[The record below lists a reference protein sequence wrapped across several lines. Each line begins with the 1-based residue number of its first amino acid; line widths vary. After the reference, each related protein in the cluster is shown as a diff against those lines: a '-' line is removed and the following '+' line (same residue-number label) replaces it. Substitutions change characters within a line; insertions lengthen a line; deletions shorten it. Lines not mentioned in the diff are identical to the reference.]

1 MERKTPA
8 ESHLYGVDQ
17 VSNDIPKQKKFHLTT
32 FQIIILGF
40 AGVILLGSLL
50 LCLPI
55 STRSGEWASYL
66 DALFTATTSVCVTG
80 LVTQDTGTYWSL
92 FGQIIILILIQI
104 GGMGVMTVA
113 IMLGLMARRRRFS
126 LMQRNTMQEAIG
138 GPSLGNII
146 KLTKFII
153 SVTAA
158 TEIAGA
164 VCMFPVFIQEFG
176 VLKSIWYSVFH
187 SVSAFC
193 NAGIDLMGAKEQ
205 FSSLTSYYGNPVI
218 NLVICF
224 LIVFGGI
231 GFLTW
236 DDMHRYGIKFKKYRL
251 QSKIA
256 LVTTAFLIIVPAV
269 FFYCFEFSRP
279 VWNDLSAGDK
289 VLASLFQSVTPRTAG
304 FNTVDLNAMT
314 EVSQTIMIILML
326 IGGSPGSTAG
336 GMKTTTFAV
345 VISSMLSV
353 FKRKSDAEAFRRRI
367 NMASVR
373 NASAVMAM
381 YLVLFLL
388 GGMAI
393 AQIEGLPMLD
403 CFYETASAIGT
414 VGLTLGITPDLTA
427 MSKIILILLMYF
439 GRVGGLTL
447 IFAAVNNNSKKYV
460 KFPQENVNV
469 G

>member
-1 MERKTPA
+1 M
-8 ESHLYGVDQ
+8 
-17 VSNDIPKQKKFHLTT
+17 
-32 FQIIILGF
+32 
-40 AGVILLGSLL
+40 LGSLL

-55 STRSGEWASYL
+55 STSSGEWASYL

-126 LMQRNTMQEAIG
+126 LMQRSTLQEAIG
-138 GPSLGNII
+138 GPSLGSII

-153 SVTAA
+153 TVTAA

-164 VCMFPVFIQEFG
+164 VCMFPVFNREFG

-193 NAGIDLMGAKEQ
+193 NAGIDLMGSKEQ
-205 FSSLTSYYGNPVI
+205 FSSLTSYYDNPVI

-224 LIVFGGI
+224 LIFFGGI
-231 GFLTW
+231 GFMTW
-236 DDMHRYGIKFKKYRL
+236 DDMHRNGIRFKKYRL

-256 LVTTAFLIIVPAV
+256 LVTTAFLVIVPAV
-269 FFYCFEFSRP
+269 YFYIFEFSRAP
-279 VWNDLSAGDK
+279 WDGFTAGEK
-289 VLASLFQSVTPRTAG
+289 VLASIFQSVTPRTAG

-314 EVSQTIMIILML
+314 QVSQLVMVILML

-336 GMKTTTFAV
+336 GMKTTTAAI

-353 FKRKSDAEAFRRRI
+353 FKRKGDAEAFRRRVSQD
-367 NMASVR
+367 SVR

-388 GGMAI
+388 GSMFI
-393 AQIEGLPMLD
+393 SQIEDLPILT

-414 VGLTLGITPDLTA
+414 VGLSLGITPHLTA
-427 MSKIILILLMYF
+427 VSKIILILLMYF

>member
-1 MERKTPA
+1 M
-8 ESHLYGVDQ
+8 
-17 VSNDIPKQKKFHLTT
+17 
-32 FQIIILGF
+32 
-40 AGVILLGSLL
+40 LGSLL

-55 STRSGEWASYL
+55 STSSGEWASYL

-80 LVTQDTGTYWSL
+80 LVAQDTGTYWSL

-113 IMLGLMARRRRFS
+113 IMFGLMARRRRFS
-126 LMQRNTMQEAIG
+126 LMQRSTLQEAIG
-138 GPSLGNII
+138 GPSLGSII

-153 SVTAA
+153 TVTAA

-164 VCMFPVFIQEFG
+164 VCMFPVFNREFG

-193 NAGIDLMGAKEQ
+193 NAGIDLMGSKEQ
-205 FSSLTSYYGNPVI
+205 FSSLTSYYDNPVI

-224 LIVFGGI
+224 LIFFGGI
-231 GFLTW
+231 GFMTW
-236 DDMHRYGIKFKKYRL
+236 DDMHRNGIRFKKYRL

-256 LVTTAFLIIVPAV
+256 LVTTAFLVIVPAV
-269 FFYCFEFSRP
+269 YFYIFEFSRAP
-279 VWNDLSAGDK
+279 WDGFTAGEK
-289 VLASLFQSVTPRTAG
+289 VLASIFQSVTPRTAG

-314 EVSQTIMIILML
+314 QVSQLVMVILML

-336 GMKTTTFAV
+336 GMKTTTAAI

-353 FKRKSDAEAFRRRI
+353 FKRKGDAEAFRRRVSQD
-367 NMASVR
+367 SVR

-388 GGMAI
+388 GSMFI
-393 AQIEGLPMLD
+393 SQIEDLPILT

-414 VGLTLGITPDLTA
+414 VGLTLGITPHLTA
-427 MSKIILILLMYF
+427 VSKIILILLMYF

>member
-1 MERKTPA
+1 MN
-8 ESHLYGVDQ
+8 
-17 VSNDIPKQKKFHLTT
+17 NDIPKQKKIHLTT

-40 AGVILLGSLL
+40 AGVIFLGSLL

-55 STRSGEWASYL
+55 STRSGEPASYM

-80 LVTQDTGTYWSL
+80 LVTQETGTYWSL
-92 FGQIIILILIQI
+92 FGQIVILILIQI

-126 LMQRNTMQEAIG
+126 LIQRNTMQETIG
-138 GPSLGNII
+138 GPGLGNII

-164 VCMFPVFIQEFG
+164 ICMFPVFNREFG
-176 VLKSIWYSVFH
+176 VIKSIWYSVFH

-193 NAGIDLMGAKEQ
+193 NAGIDIVSSNEE
-205 FSSLTSYYGNPVI
+205 FSSLTTFYGNPVI
-218 NLVICF
+218 NLVVSF

-236 DDMHRYGIKFKKYRL
+236 DDMHKYGIKFKKYRL

-256 LVTTAFLIIVPAV
+256 LVTTLFLIVVPAV

-279 VWNDLSAGDK
+279 AWHDFTAGEK
-289 VLASLFQSVTPRTAG
+289 VLASLFQSITPRTAG

-353 FKRKSDAEAFRRRI
+353 FKRKTDAEAFRRRI
-367 NMASVR
+367 NIGSVR

-381 YLVLFLL
+381 YIVLFLL
-388 GGMAI
+388 GGLTI
-393 AQIEGLPMLD
+393 AQIEDLPILD

-414 VGLTLGITPDLTA
+414 VGLTLGITPKLSVV
-427 MSKIILILLMYF
+427 SKIILILLMYF

-447 IFAAVNNNSKKYV
+447 IFAAVSSNSKKYV

>member
-1 MERKTPA
+1 M
-8 ESHLYGVDQ
+8 
-17 VSNDIPKQKKFHLTT
+17 
-32 FQIIILGF
+32 
-40 AGVILLGSLL
+40 LGSLL

-55 STRSGEWASYL
+55 STSSGEWASYL

-113 IMLGLMARRRRFS
+113 IMFGLMARRRRFS
-126 LMQRNTMQEAIG
+126 LMQRSTLQEAIG
-138 GPSLGNII
+138 GPSLGSII

-153 SVTAA
+153 TVTAA

-164 VCMFPVFIQEFG
+164 VCMFPVFNREFG

-193 NAGIDLMGAKEQ
+193 NAGIDLMGSKEQ
-205 FSSLTSYYGNPVI
+205 FSSLTSYNDNPVI

-224 LIVFGGI
+224 LIFFGGI
-231 GFLTW
+231 GFMTW
-236 DDMHRYGIKFKKYRL
+236 DDMHRNGIRFKKYRL

-256 LVTTAFLIIVPAV
+256 LVTTAFLVIVPAV
-269 FFYCFEFSRP
+269 YFYIFEFSRAP
-279 VWNDLSAGDK
+279 WDGFTAGEK
-289 VLASLFQSVTPRTAG
+289 VLASIFQTVTPRTAG

-314 EVSQTIMIILML
+314 QVSQLVMVILML

-336 GMKTTTFAV
+336 GMKTTTAAI

-353 FKRKSDAEAFRRRI
+353 FKRKGDAEAFRRRVSQD
-367 NMASVR
+367 SVR

-388 GGMAI
+388 GSMFI
-393 AQIEGLPMLD
+393 SQIEDLPILT

-414 VGLTLGITPDLTA
+414 VGLSLGITPHLTA
-427 MSKIILILLMYF
+427 VSKIILILLMYF

>member
-1 MERKTPA
+1 M
-8 ESHLYGVDQ
+8 
-17 VSNDIPKQKKFHLTT
+17 
-32 FQIIILGF
+32 
-40 AGVILLGSLL
+40 LGSLL

-55 STRSGEWASYL
+55 STSSGEWASYL

-126 LMQRNTMQEAIG
+126 LMQRSTLQEAIG
-138 GPSLGNII
+138 GPSLGSII

-153 SVTAA
+153 TVTAA

-164 VCMFPVFIQEFG
+164 VCMFPVFNREFG

-193 NAGIDLMGAKEQ
+193 NAGIDLMGSKEQ
-205 FSSLTSYYGNPVI
+205 FSSLTSYNDNPVI

-224 LIVFGGI
+224 LIFFGGI
-231 GFLTW
+231 GFMTW
-236 DDMHRYGIKFKKYRL
+236 DDMHRNGIRFKKYRL

-256 LVTTAFLIIVPAV
+256 LVTTAFLVIVPAV
-269 FFYCFEFSRP
+269 YFYIFEFSRAP
-279 VWNDLSAGDK
+279 WDGFTAGEK
-289 VLASLFQSVTPRTAG
+289 VLASIFQSVTPRTAG

-314 EVSQTIMIILML
+314 QVSQLVMVILML

-336 GMKTTTFAV
+336 GMKTTTAAI

-353 FKRKSDAEAFRRRI
+353 FKRKGDAEAFRRRVSQD
-367 NMASVR
+367 SVR

-388 GGMAI
+388 GSMFI
-393 AQIEGLPMLD
+393 SQIEDLPILT

-414 VGLTLGITPDLTA
+414 VGLSLGITPHLTA
-427 MSKIILILLMYF
+427 VSKIILILLMYF